1 MEENK
6 LMARKESDMKILVVE
21 DEKKVASFIK
31 RGLEEEKYEVVTIHD
46 GEEGLNTASEKSF
59 DLIILDVMLPKMDGV
74 SIMKELR
81 TRKVLTPVLMLTAK
95 NEVEDIVAGLDS
107 GSDDYLT
114 KPFAFAELLARVR
127 ALLRRSELDRG
138 AEIRFSDLRLDPVT
152 HKVWRAE
159 KVIDLTAKEY
169 ALLEYLV
176 RNPNQVLTRNM
187 IAEHVWDYTFDSFT
201 NIIDVYV
208 NYLRKKIDRDA
219 EKKLI
224 HTVRGVGYILREE
237 E

>member
-1 MEENK
+1 
-6 LMARKESDMKILVVE
+6 MARKEIDMKILVVE

-46 GEEGLNTASEKSF
+46 GEEGLSTATEKSF

-74 SIMKELR
+74 TIMKELR
-81 TRKVLTPVLMLTAK
+81 VRKVLTPVLMLTAK
-95 NEVEDIVAGLDS
+95 GEVEDIVAGLDS

-138 AEIRFSDLRLDPVT
+138 AEIHFADLRLDPVT

-159 KVIDLTAKEY
+159 KEIDLTAKEY

-176 RNPNQVLTRNM
+176 RNPNQVLTRTM

-224 HTVRGVGYILREE
+224 HTVRGVGYILKEE

>member
-1 MEENK
+1 
-6 LMARKESDMKILVVE
+6 MKILVVE

-31 RGLEEEKYEVVTIHD
+31 RGLEEEQYEVTTAAD
-46 GEEGLNTASEKSF
+46 GEEGLKLALEKPF
-59 DLIILDVMLPKMDGV
+59 DLIVLDWMLPKKDGLSV
-74 SIMKELR
+74 LKELR
-81 TRKVLTPVLMLTAK
+81 ERKNVTPILMLTAK
-95 NEVEDIVAGLDS
+95 DSVEDIVAGLDS

-127 ALLRRSELDRG
+127 ALMRRSELDRG
-138 AEIRFSDLRLDPVT
+138 AEIRFADLRLDPVT
-152 HKVWRAE
+152 HKVWRKDKE
-159 KVIDLTAKEY
+159 IDLTAKEY
-169 ALLEYLV
+169 GLLEYFM
-176 RNPNQVLTRNM
+176 RNPHQVLTRTM

-219 EKKLI
+219 DKKLI
-224 HTVRGVGYILREE
+224 HTVRGVGYILKEE

>member
-1 MEENK
+1 
-6 LMARKESDMKILVVE
+6 MARKENDMKILVVE

-31 RGLEEEKYEVVTIHD
+31 RGLEEEKYEVVTVHD
-46 GEEGLNTASEKSF
+46 GEDGLNTASEKSF

-74 SIMKELR
+74 TVMKELR
-81 TRKVLTPVLMLTAK
+81 VRKVLTPVLMLTARDT
-95 NEVEDIVAGLDS
+95 VEDIVAGLDS

-138 AEIRFSDLRLDPVT
+138 AEIHFADLRLDPVT

-159 KVIDLTAKEY
+159 KEIDLTAKEY

-176 RNPNQVLTRNM
+176 RNPNQVLTRTM

-237 E
+237 D